1 MKYLWAPW
9 RIKYI
14 LMKKPNECI
23 FCKIANEKK
32 DKKNHVLLRGKW
44 NYIVLNNYPYNN
56 GHLMVVPFKHVKS
69 LENLTDEELYEHFKI
84 VRKSVRNL
92 KKAFKPRGFNI
103 GINIG
108 KVAGAGVENHI
119 HTHIVPRWSGD
130 TNYMPVIANT
140 KVIPETLNQT
150 YNRLKKFFSYSED

>member
-1 MKYLWAPW
+1 MKHLWAPW

-14 LMKKPNECI
+14 LMKKPHGCI
-23 FCKIANEKK
+23 FCKIAKEKK
-32 DKKNHVLLRGKW
+32 DEKNYVLLRGKW
-44 NYIVLNNYPYNN
+44 NYVVLNNYPYNN
-56 GHLMVVPFKHVKS
+56 GHLMVAPFKHVKN
-69 LENLTDEELYEHFKI
+69 LESLTDEELYEHFKI
-84 VRKSVRNL
+84 VRESIINL

-103 GINIG
+103 GVNIG

-119 HTHIVPRWSGD
+119 HTHIVPRWGGD

-150 YNRLKKFFSYSED
+150 YNRLKKFFG